1 MKKNGISRL
10 LQYLKNSRIYLALS
24 FISALVSV
32 GMSIL
37 SPRLVGGGIDLV
49 VEGNTDFAALL
60 RVIALLLAVYLLSAA
75 FQWVMSYCTNV
86 VCYRT
91 VNALRDDVFRKLHRI
106 PLKTIDGTPH
116 GDIVARVTA
125 DAEAVGDGLLQG
137 AGQLMT
143 GAATILGTMIFLF
156 AISFWVAAAVLV
168 LTPLSILV
176 AKQITGRSHHL
187 FREQSDTQG
196 ELTAFVSERAGTQK
210 LALLFGQEEAAVN
223 AFDEINGRL
232 QKCGYQAQ
240 LYGALVNPTTRFVN
254 HLVYVAAGIVGGFI
268 ALRGGM
274 SVGDISACLTYA
286 NQYTKPYNEIS
297 SVMTQL
303 QTALAALRRISGFL
317 DLTDESPDPAEPA
330 DVSHARGDIAFENAS
345 FGYTS
350 DRPLIEGMQ
359 LQAKAGQKI
368 AIVGPTGAGKTTLV
382 NLLMRFYDLDS
393 GDIKIDGTSI
403 YRMKRGEL
411 RALFGM
417 VLQESWLRQ
426 GTVRENIAYGRPDAT
441 EAEIIAAAKAAHA
454 HSFIRRLPE
463 GYDTVI
469 GAGSGLSQGQ
479 MQLLC
484 IARVMLADPPLLILD
499 EATSAIDTR
508 TELKIAAAFD
518 EMMKGRTSFIVAHRL
533 STIREADVILVMRD
547 GHIVEQGN
555 HQELLQK
562 GGFYHT
568 LYYSQFAASKAT
580 A

>member
-1 MKKNGISRL
+1 MKKSGVSRL
-10 LQYLKNSRIYLALS
+10 FGYLKASRAHLIVACVSAVAGVALS
-24 FISALVSV
+24 LLAPRMV
-32 GMSIL
+32 GS
-37 SPRLVGGGIDLV
+37 GIDLI
-49 VEGNTDFAALL
+49 VEGHTDFAALL
-60 RVIALLLAVYLLSAA
+60 RMIGLLLAVYLLSAA
-75 FQWVMSYCTNV
+75 FQWVMSYCTNAA
-86 VCYRT
+86 CYRT
-91 VNALRDDVFRKLHRI
+91 VNALRDDVFRKVHKV
-106 PLKTIDGTPH
+106 PLKTIDGVPH

-137 AGQLMT
+137 AGQMMT

-156 AISFWVAAAVLV
+156 AISFQVAVAVLV
-168 LTPLSILV
+168 LTPLSVLV
-176 AKQITGRSHHL
+176 AKRITGRSHHL

-196 ELTAFVSERAGTQK
+196 ELTAFVSERAGSQK
-210 LALLFGQEEAAVN
+210 LAILFGQEKAAVG
-223 AFDEINGRL
+223 AFDEINERL
-232 QKCGYQAQ
+232 RKCGYQAQ

-254 HLVYVAAGIVGGFI
+254 HLVYVAAGIVGGLV

-286 NQYTKPYNEIS
+286 NQYTKPFNEIS

-303 QTALAALRRISGFL
+303 QTALAALRRVSDFL
-317 DLTDESPDPAEPA
+317 DLPDESPDPANPA
-330 DVSHARGDIAFENAS
+330 DVSKARGDVAFENAA
-345 FGYTS
+345 FGYTKE
-350 DRPLIEGMQ
+350 RPLIENMC
-359 LQAKAGQKI
+359 LDVRAGQKI

-382 NLLMRFYDLDS
+382 NLLMRFYDLDA
-393 GDIKIDGTSI
+393 GDIRIDGTSI
-403 YRMKRGEL
+403 YRMRRGDL
-411 RALFGM
+411 RSLFGM
-417 VLQESWLRQ
+417 VLQDSWLRQ

-441 EAEIIAAAKAAHA
+441 EEEIVAAAKAAHA
-454 HSFIRRLPE
+454 HSFIKRLPQ

-533 STIREADVILVMRD
+533 STIREADRILVMRD
-547 GHIVEQGN
+547 GHIVEQGK
-555 HQELLQK
+555 HRELLQK

-568 LYYSQFAASKAT
+568 LYYSQFAVSRT
-580 A
+580 ES